1 MKKIILLLLTLVA
14 CAAVSMAAADDLKDN
29 SLQIDDSRLEKKE
42 GLKFG
47 LQSEETKELFNEATQ
62 KKLQDMQQHQEEQL
76 ITERGQLFS
85 AIQEPVKKTSE
96 EQLFQPNSKKIAKFQ
111 TNIGQVEKSGLSDF
125 LPEIFYIA
133 LIFLLFGATAVMSYR
148 VMVEGMD

>member
-14 CAAVSMAAADDLKDN
+14 CVAVSMAAADDLKDN

-47 LQSEETKELFNEATQ
+47 LQSEQIKELFNEATQ
-62 KKLQDMQQHQEEQL
+62 KKLQDIQQYQEEQL

-85 AIQEPVKKTSE
+85 AIQGPVKKTPE

>member
-1 MKKIILLLLTLVA
+1 MKKIILFLLTLVT
-14 CAAVSMAAADDLKDN
+14 CAAVSVAAADDLKDN

-47 LQSEETKELFNEATQ
+47 LQSEQIKELFNEATQ

-76 ITERGQLFS
+76 ITERGKLFS
-85 AIQEPVKKTSE
+85 AIQGSVKKSPE

>member
-29 SLQIDDSRLEKKE
+29 RLQIDDSRLEKKE
-42 GLKFG
+42 GLNFG

-85 AIQEPVKKTSE
+85 AIQESVKKTSE
-96 EQLFQPNSKKIAKFQ
+96 EQLFQPNSKKITKFQ

>member
-47 LQSEETKELFNEATQ
+47 LQSEQIKELFNEATQ
-62 KKLQDMQQHQEEQL
+62 KKLQDMQQYQEEQL

-148 VMVEGMD
+148 VMVESVD

>member
-47 LQSEETKELFNEATQ
+47 LQSEQIKELFNEATQ
-62 KKLQDMQQHQEEQL
+62 KKLQDMQQHQEEQ
-76 ITERGQLFS
+76 
-85 AIQEPVKKTSE
+85 
-96 EQLFQPNSKKIAKFQ
+96 
-111 TNIGQVEKSGLSDF
+111 
-125 LPEIFYIA
+125 
-133 LIFLLFGATAVMSYR
+133 
-148 VMVEGMD
+148 

>member
-47 LQSEETKELFNEATQ
+47 LQSEQIRELFNEATQ

-85 AIQEPVKKTSE
+85 AIQGPVKKTPE

>member
-47 LQSEETKELFNEATQ
+47 LQSEQIKELFNEATQ
-62 KKLQDMQQHQEEQL
+62 KRLQDMQQHQEEQL

-85 AIQEPVKKTSE
+85 AIQGPVKKTPE

>member
-29 SLQIDDSRLEKKE
+29 RLQIDDSRLVKKE
-42 GLKFG
+42 GLNFG

-62 KKLQDMQQHQEEQL
+62 KKLQDMQQYQEEQL

-85 AIQEPVKKTSE
+85 AIEDPVKKSPA
-96 EQLFQPNSKKIAKFQ
+96 EQLFQPNSKITSKFQ
-111 TNIGQVEKSGLSDF
+111 TNIGQLEKDGLSDF
-125 LPEIFYIA
+125 LPELAYIS
-133 LIFLLFGATAVMSYR
+133 LFLLLFVATAVMSYR
-148 VMVEGMD
+148 LMAEGIE

>member
-29 SLQIDDSRLEKKE
+29 RLQIDDSRLEKKE
-42 GLKFG
+42 GLNFG

-85 AIQEPVKKTSE
+85 AIQGPVKKILQSSCFS
-96 EQLFQPNSKKIAKFQ
+96 QIQK
-111 TNIGQVEKSGLSDF
+111 
-125 LPEIFYIA
+125 
-133 LIFLLFGATAVMSYR
+133 
-148 VMVEGMD
+148 

>member
-1 MKKIILLLLTLVA
+1 MKKIILFLLTLVT
-14 CAAVSMAAADDLKDN
+14 CAAVSGAAADDLKDN

-47 LQSEETKELFNEATQ
+47 LQSEQTKELFNEATQ
-62 KKLQDMQQHQEEQL
+62 KRLQDMQQHQEEQL

-85 AIQEPVKKTSE
+85 AIQGPVKKTPE
-96 EQLFQPNSKKIAKFQ
+96 EQLFQPNSKKIAQFQ

>member
-1 MKKIILLLLTLVA
+1 MKKVFLLLLTLIA
-14 CAAVSMAAADDLKDN
+14 SAVVSTATADDIKDN
-29 SLQIDDSRLEKKE
+29 SLQLDDSRIEKKE

-47 LQSEETKELFNEATQ
+47 IQSEQVKDLFNEATQ
-62 KKLQDMQQHQEEQL
+62 KKLQEMQHYQEEQL

-85 AIQEPVKKTSE
+85 AIQRPVKKSSE
-96 EQLFQPNSKKIAKFQ
+96 EQLFQPNAQKTIKFQ
-111 TNIGQVEKSGLSDF
+111 TNIGHVEKGGLNDF
-125 LPEIFYIA
+125 LPEIFYVV

>member
-47 LQSEETKELFNEATQ
+47 LQSEQIKELFNEATQ

-148 VMVEGMD
+148 VMVEWMD